1 MQRLET
7 LDTVHTHTHTHTHT
21 GILVKINKLEPKIN
35 IELFSNVLF
44 LHSQNECKK
53 YILLNSFLC

>member
-1 MQRLET
+1 MENLGSVEAIY
-7 LDTVHTHTHTHTHT
+7 THAHT
-21 GILVKINKLEPKIN
+21 GIVIKINKNFKKIIN

-44 LHSQNECKK
+44 LHVQKYCKK

>member
-1 MQRLET
+1 MQKLET
-7 LDTVHTHTHTHTHT
+7 LDTVHTHTHTHT

-44 LHSQNECKK
+44 LHTQNECKK